1 MITKVKSD
9 LEIRYMIKSG
19 RILAEA
25 LDEIEKTIKVGM
37 CGKDVSNICRKI
49 LYKNNA
55 KPAFLGVRSDSGGIS
70 FPDVICVSVNDEI
83 VHGIPNTIPFREGD
97 IVSFD
102 FGVNYRGM
110 ITDSARSVI
119 VGKNNSK
126 DSYRLLNATRLSLD
140 AGIAVVRDG
149 ATVGDI
155 ASAVQ
160 AVLAKESL
168 GIVRDLV
175 GHGVGHELHELP
187 NIPNYGKKGTGFVF
201 REGMTI
207 AIEPMA
213 TLGSYDI
220 VLGDDGWTIRTK
232 DGSLAAHFEDTILV
246 TKTGSRILT
255 RYSC

>member
-1 MITKVKSD
+1 MITKVKSAQ
-9 LEIRYMIKSG
+9 EIRFMIESG

-25 LDEIEKTIKVGM
+25 LDEVEKTIKVGM
-37 CGKDVSNICRKI
+37 CGKDISDICRKI

-55 KPAFLGVRSDSGGIS
+55 KPAFLGVKGGPGVID
-70 FPDVICVSVNDEI
+70 FPDVICISVNDEI
-83 VHGIPNTIPFREGD
+83 VHGIPDDVPFREGD

-119 VGKNNSK
+119 VGKGAKK
-126 DSYRLLNATRLSLD
+126 DSYRLLNATKLSLD
-140 AGIAVVRDG
+140 AGIAAVRDG

-160 AVLAKESL
+160 QVLNKESL

-175 GHGVGHELHELP
+175 GHGVGHELHESP

-213 TLGSYDI
+213 TLGAYDI
-220 VLGDDGWTIRTK
+220 QLDNDGWTIRTS
-232 DGSLAAHFEDTILV
+232 DGSLSAHFEDTVLV

-255 RYSC
+255 R